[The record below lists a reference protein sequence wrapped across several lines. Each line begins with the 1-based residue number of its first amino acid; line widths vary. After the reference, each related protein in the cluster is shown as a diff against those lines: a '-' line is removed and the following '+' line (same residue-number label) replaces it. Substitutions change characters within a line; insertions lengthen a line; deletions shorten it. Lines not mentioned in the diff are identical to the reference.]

1 MKINIFNVKIEN
13 EERKA
18 LDLIDLKKYLEEQRM
33 RYSVL
38 NIDPSS
44 IEGNE
49 QIMQYIAKAAI
60 DTLVQLETVVD
71 KSLGLYDETETIEP
85 EVEKVEQEIV
95 NEEPKKTEST
105 SVPKMVPE
113 KKVDEESDEIII

>member
-1 MKINIFNVKIEN
+1 MKLNIFNVIIDN

-18 LDLIDLKKYLEEQRM
+18 LDLIDLKNYFEEQRM
-33 RYSVL
+33 KYSVL
-38 NIDPSS
+38 NIDPGS
-44 IEGNE
+44 IESNE
-49 QIMQYIAKAAI
+49 QLMQYIAKAAV
-60 DTLVQLETVVD
+60 DTLAQLETVVD
-71 KSLGLYDETETIEP
+71 KSLGLYDETETVEP

-105 SVPKMVPE
+105 PVPKMVPE